1 MPAHHPDLTAHV
13 HHGALIRILIVLGAL
28 LLAAPAR
35 AHQDTVAHSR
45 MVIRANGDVEYAL
58 KIPVEDLAET
68 LGRPSHAA
76 LNAPEV
82 RDAEN
87 LLFQHFQPLI
97 SMTSAGAPCPVE
109 RRGIDV
115 PEDERLYGEL
125 RFVFRCPA
133 EAPVTID
140 YRVFFDID
148 PGHVGMLEV
157 ESPGGTARAELI
169 RERPRWEVHAP
180 GAGPPQIRAV
190 DGTATLPTE
199 ESKPVAGA
207 KAITAEPAR
216 SRGEP
221 ARAAEPAR
229 SRTSSSPRTA
239 RAARSATGCSS
250 RSSSSSLQRGRFR
263 RCEWHDAAPHLP
275 RAERR
280 PGHKQLWLATLH
292 SGAPDSRCRR
302 HGVWPT
308 TCRLSSVGWRR

>member
-1 MPAHHPDLTAHV
+1 
-13 HHGALIRILIVLGAL
+13 
-28 LLAAPAR
+28 
-35 AHQDTVAHSR
+35 

-82 RDAEN
+82 RGAED
-87 LLFQHFQPLI
+87 LLFRHFQPLVG
-97 SMTSAGAPCPVE
+97 MTSAGAPCPVE

-133 EAPVTID
+133 GAPVTID

-157 ESPGGTARAELI
+157 ESPGGTTRAELI
-169 RERPRWEVHAP
+169 REHPRWEVQTS

-190 DGTATLPTE
+190 ESTATLPTE
-199 ESKPVAGA
+199 ESKPVAGTT
-207 KAITAEPAR
+207 AITPSPPGAR
-216 SRGEP
+216 TKSGAP
-221 ARAAEPAR
+221 PSPAR
-229 SRTSSSPRTA
+229 SRTSNSPRTA
-239 RAARSATGCSS
+239 RAARTATGCSS
-250 RSSSSSLQRGRFR
+250 RSSSSSLEQGRFT

-280 PGHKQLWLATLH
+280 PVTGSAGWR
-292 SGAPDSRCRR
+292 RCNALGVGQSASVRQ
-302 HGVWPT
+302 GVWPRPQGCVRT
-308 TCRLSSVGWRR
+308 ALDDDQLDATRGAGQRCPTVCRDTRSFG